1 MTINA
6 QTAAETP
13 QELISTPEL
22 GAPVLEIDHLSKD
35 FNQGGLLSRQSV
47 HALSDVSLTLRKG
60 EILALVGESGSGKST
75 LARIVSRLEK
85 PTSGRFLVDG
95 EDVLAKERHHVSR
108 AYRGRVQMVFQDP
121 FGSLNPVHT
130 IGHVLRRSLAIH
142 QPGRR
147 SARRDADAAEL
158 MATVG
163 LETSM
168 LDSYPHQLSGGQR
181 QRVAIA
187 RALACDPQILLADEP
202 TSMLDISVRIGIL
215 NLMLKLRD
223 ERGLS
228 MLYITHDLASARY
241 VADTTA
247 VLFGG
252 ELVESGP
259 SVDVMDHPDHPY
271 TKLLLSAVPDPTR
284 RLHLPVDERRA
295 LRESVIYPEACPHEG
310 AEVVCSSTDPVHHQ
324 VGPDHWVRCHRYVPR
339 AASGTALTTDMG
351 QERSQ

>member
-1 MTINA
+1 MSEQLIV
-6 QTAAETP
+6 TP
-13 QELISTPEL
+13 PL
-22 GAPVLEIDHLSKD
+22 GEPVLRIEDLHKD
-35 FNQGGLLSRQSV
+35 FSQGGLFSRRVV
-47 HALSDVSLTLRKG
+47 HALSGVDLTLHKG

-75 LARIVSRLEK
+75 IARIVSRLEK

-95 EDVLAKERHHVSR
+95 HDILAEEPRRVSR
-108 AYRGRVQMVFQDP
+108 SYRGRVQMVFQDP

-130 IGHVLRRSLAIH
+130 IGHVLRRSLALH

-147 SARRDADAAEL
+147 GAERERAAEEL
-158 MATVG
+158 METVG

-168 LDSYPHQLSGGQR
+168 LGSYPHQLSGGQR

-187 RALACDPQILLADEP
+187 RALACEPEILLADEP
-202 TSMLDISVRIGIL
+202 TSMLDVSVRIGIL

-259 SVDVMDHPDHPY
+259 SVDIMAHPDHPY
-271 TKLLLSAVPDPTR
+271 TRLLLSAVPDPSR
-284 RLHLPVDERRA
+284 RLVLTKEERQA
-295 LRESVIYPEACPHEG
+295 LRGQVLHPVSCPHAGG
-310 AEVVCSSTDPVHHQ
+310 AEPCSETEPVRHR
-324 VGPDHWVRCHRYVPR
+324 VGEDHWARCHLYAPR
-339 AASGTALTTDMG
+339 GAAGTALTTEMG
-351 QERSQ
+351 SGVQAAEEALAP